1 MGVKAN
7 NRGCRATSS
16 SSWAMPLMNCRAF
29 VSTRESFRSSQNG
42 ADGGRATWT
51 GSPKGEFAGANESN
65 ALQFLANATHCRFT
79 IQRFT
84 NQRPRSHESSNR
96 TNRGVQGA
104 VRGNGL
110 EPGEKSVRAARG
122 DWSADREVFR
132 KAEVCSTS
140 APEISSHFAE
150 VRRDHAIDDLDL
162 YPDVGLA
169 ISGAEVEQT
178 SALRKT
184 SRSEEH
190 TSELQSPMYLV

>member
-7 NRGCRATSS
+7 NRCCRATSS
-16 SSWAMPLMNCRAF
+16 ISWAMPLTNCRAF
-29 VSTRESFRSSQNG
+29 VSARESFRSSQNG

-110 EPGEKSVRAARG
+110 EPGEKSARAARG
-122 DWSADREVFR
+122 DWRADREVFR
-132 KAEVCSTS
+132 KAEVCS
-140 APEISSHFAE
+140 AAALEVLPHPVEIGRH
-150 VRRDHAIDDLDL
+150 HAVDDLGL

-169 ISGAEVEQT
+169 IRARV
-178 SALRKT
+178 
-184 SRSEEH
+184 
-190 TSELQSPMYLV
+190 